1 MTREEWA
8 LQKMEERRKKEY
20 EHDEGS
26 EAGTEGRGDRTGE
39 SQAQK
44 QQVQSRSVLQ
54 EDSSSLPPAVAP
66 LPWKT
71 SADTPPTTQSPRKTG
86 GVHNAVQ
93 GGYVSGLV
101 PVSSLGIDPAGSTPW
116 HGVAAELGFV
126 TETHSSS
133 GSENPPARPPP
144 LPPTAPPMKTLPLTP
159 PSAQNSTGN
168 TADTQAR
175 VLKVTNPSGSKV
187 PKVLNTQ
194 REGTGAARAAGRDGD
209 VSETRKVPVLELV
222 NVRGAAVGALN
233 TPRNHPLKPRQSH
246 DNMPRVLTPSPRR
259 DVKVSARS
267 GTNNNTWLQSPR
279 DVNHVTLTQGS
290 SEEDVRNVRKVRKS
304 ELKRAQE
311 QAVNWALRKLQ
322 EKEEQNKLQSQTEH
336 TAGSAVKQ
344 VRSEPVVLTPK
355 RINVPNHNGS
365 DSGSDVDCG

>member
-1 MTREEWA
+1 MRARIKREEFLQFPLALERKEGGEGGSASNVGEGRRGGRGRGGGPRGMTREEWA

-187 PKVLNTQ
+187 LCVFACVGNPNLA
-194 REGTGAARAAGRDGD
+194 EG
-209 VSETRKVPVLELV
+209 SL
-222 NVRGAAVGALN
+222 AL
-233 TPRNHPLKPRQSH
+233 
-246 DNMPRVLTPSPRR
+246 PRR
-259 DVKVSARS
+259 V
-267 GTNNNTWLQSPR
+267 
-279 DVNHVTLTQGS
+279 
-290 SEEDVRNVRKVRKS
+290 
-304 ELKRAQE
+304 
-311 QAVNWALRKLQ
+311 
-322 EKEEQNKLQSQTEH
+322 
-336 TAGSAVKQ
+336 
-344 VRSEPVVLTPK
+344 
-355 RINVPNHNGS
+355 
-365 DSGSDVDCG
+365 